1 MRDNFIKFCEN
12 FDKTS
17 LKDNRDFLNKNRDYI
32 IEIFQKNGFR
42 VKAIYFQNHL
52 MSLQGQIET
61 TEKIGLYEFDKNEF
75 LELLDDFI
83 KVL

>member
-1 MRDNFIKFCEN
+1 
-12 FDKTS
+12 
-17 LKDNRDFLNKNRDYI
+17 
-32 IEIFQKNGFR
+32 
-42 VKAIYFQNHL
+42 

-83 KVL
+83 KLL